1 VATHVVVASS
11 TTIPT
16 ATTAASVAAAA
27 PARLPTIAAAT
38 FEREDVDR
46 RGRGVIIK
54 GLILMREATLCASI
68 AAWGGWF
75 TVAAHCGVGK
85 TQTTTPAI
93 RQAARGGA
101 GDAVSTRV
109 SHCTCDVCV
118 SCLCVCRVCVQKPC
132 STPPPL
138 PFVVAFTA
146 HGESQGDQATTG
158 GVQNGLLRRCADGH
172 AARGRAGTHSSGSG
186 GEGGVSFSPR
196 SS

>member
-1 VATHVVVASS
+1 MIDAHSASPLKDNTHAVERKTLCAWGVFDYGKRARTKRRESGATPQTCDGVATHVVVASS

-27 PARLPTIAAAT
+27 PARLPAIAAAT

-85 TQTTTPAI
+85 TQTTTPAN

-118 SCLCVCRVCVQKPC
+118 SCLCVCCVCAEALFNP
-132 STPPPL
+132 SPPP
-138 PFVVAFTA
+138 FC
-146 HGESQGDQATTG
+146 G
-158 GVQNGLLRRCADGH
+158 GVHR
-172 AARGRAGTHSSGSG
+172 AR
-186 GEGGVSFSPR
+186 
-196 SS
+196 